1 MKRNIII
8 TGGAGFIG
16 SHVVRLFVNKYPEY
30 NIINLDKLT
39 YAGNLAN
46 LKDIENK
53 PNYKFVKM
61 DICDFEA
68 FYQLMQ
74 DEKIDGIIHLAA
86 ESHVDRSI
94 KDPFTFARTNVMGT
108 LSLLQAA
115 KLYWESQPTPYV
127 VEHEM
132 ADGSKLKAQSR
143 FYHISTDEVYGA
155 LEMNHPE
162 GIPAPHQT
170 TASAHRSGLNAQ
182 GSLAY
187 GDEFFYETTKY
198 NPHSPYSAAK
208 ASSDHF
214 VRAYHDTYGMPTI
227 VTNCSNN
234 YGPYQFPEKLIPL
247 FINNIRHRKP
257 LPVYGK
263 GENVRDWLYVED
275 HARAIDIIFHN
286 GKIAET
292 YNIGGF
298 NEWKNIDII
307 KTIIKTV
314 DIALGRVEL
323 TEEQQKMNSSWL
335 MAHGSLPDEMFPDM
349 SLITYVTDRLGH
361 DARYAIDSTK
371 LQKELG
377 WEPSL
382 QFEEGIEKTVRWY
395 LDNQEWMDNITSGEY
410 EKYYEEMYAKR

>member
-1 MKRNIII
+1 MNKTIII

-16 SHVVRLFVNKYPEY
+16 SHVVRLFVDKYPDCR
-30 NIINLDKLT
+30 IINVDKLT

-46 LKDIENK
+46 LKDVEDR
-53 PNYKFVKM
+53 PNYRFVKA

-68 FYQLMQ
+68 MRTLM
-74 DEKIDGIIHLAA
+74 EAECVDGIIHLAA

-94 KDPFTFARTNVMGT
+94 RDPFTFARTNVLGT

-115 KLYWESQPTPYV
+115 KEYWESLPEGYS
-127 VEHEM
+127 
-132 ADGSKLKAQSR
+132 GKR

-155 LEMNHPE
+155 LELTHPE
-162 GIPAPHQT
+162 GIEPPFT
-170 TASAHRSGLNAQ
+170 TKASSGKHH
-182 GSLAY
+182 LAY
-187 GDEFFYETTKY
+187 GDTFFYETTRY
-198 NPHSPYSAAK
+198 NPHSPYSASK

-214 VRAYHDTYGMPTI
+214 VRAFHDTYGMPVI

-275 HARAIDIIFHN
+275 HARAIDLIFHK
-286 GKIAET
+286 GKDAET

-298 NEWKNIDII
+298 NEWKNIDIV
-307 KTIIKTV
+307 KVLVRTA
-314 DIALGRVEL
+314 DRLLGRSE
-323 TEEQQKMNSSWL
+323 
-335 MAHGSLPDEMFPDM
+335 DEDM
-349 SLITYVTDRLGH
+349 GLITYVTDRKGH
-361 DARYAIDSTK
+361 DMRYAIDSTK
-371 LQKELG
+371 LQRELG

-395 LDNQEWMDNITSGEY
+395 LDNQEWMDMVTSGEY
-410 EKYYEEMYAKR
+410 MKYYDGMYGKR

>member
-1 MKRNIII
+1 MDFKRNIII

-16 SHVVRLFVNKYPEY
+16 SHVVRLFVNKYPDY
-30 NIINLDKLT
+30 RIINVDKLT

-46 LKDIENK
+46 LKDIEDK
-53 PNYKFVKM
+53 PNYVFVKA
-61 DICDFEA
+61 DICDFDTML
-68 FYQLMQ
+68 QLMKQ
-74 DEKIDGIIHLAA
+74 YEVDGIIHLAA

-115 KLYWESQPTPYV
+115 KLIWEETPSGY
-127 VEHEM
+127 E
-132 ADGSKLKAQSR
+132 GKR

-155 LEMNHPE
+155 LTMNHPE
-162 GIPAPHQT
+162 GIEPPFK
-170 TASAHRSGLNAQ
+170 TAASSEGHK
-182 GSLAY
+182 AY
-187 GDEFFYETTKY
+187 GDDFFYETTKY

-247 FINNIRHRKP
+247 FINNIRHGKP

-275 HARAIDIIFHN
+275 HARAIDLIFHE

-298 NEWKNIDII
+298 NEWKNIDLI
-307 KTIIKTV
+307 KVMIRTV
-314 DIALGRVEL
+314 DRILGNPEG
-323 TEEQQKMNSSWL
+323 
-335 MAHGSLPDEMFPDM
+335 HSLG
-349 SLITYVTDRLGH
+349 LITYVTDRLGH

-395 LDNQEWMDNITSGEY
+395 LENQEWMDNVTSGEY
-410 EKYYEEMYAKR
+410 EKYYDSMYRNR

>member
-1 MKRNIII
+1 MEFKRNIII

-30 NIINLDKLT
+30 RIINLDKLT

-46 LKDIENK
+46 LKDVEGKEN
-53 PNYKFVKM
+53 YTFVKA
-61 DICDFEA
+61 DICDYETVKA
-68 FYQLMQ
+68 LIGKYNV
-74 DEKIDGIIHLAA
+74 DGIIHLAA

-94 KDPFTFARTNVMGT
+94 KDPFTFAHTNVIGT
-108 LSLLQAA
+108 LTLLQAA
-115 KLYWESQPTPYV
+115 KEYWES
-127 VEHEM
+127 
-132 ADGSKLKAQSR
+132 KLEGYEGKR

-155 LEMNHPE
+155 LELTNPE
-162 GIPAPHQT
+162 GIESPFT
-170 TASAHRSGLNAQ
+170 TKASSEHHHT
-182 GSLAY
+182 Y
-187 GDEFFYETTKY
+187 GTEFFTEETKY
-198 NPHSPYSAAK
+198 NPHSPYSASK

-214 VRAYHDTYGMPTI
+214 VRAFHDTYGMPTI

-247 FINNIRHRKP
+247 FINNIRHKKL

-275 HARAIDIIFHN
+275 HARAIDLIFHK
-286 GKIAET
+286 GKTADT

-307 KTIIKTV
+307 KVVIKTV
-314 DIALGRVEL
+314 DRLLGRKEG
-323 TEEQQKMNSSWL
+323 E
-335 MAHGSLPDEMFPDM
+335 DM
-349 SLITYVTDRLGH
+349 DLITYVTDRKGH
-361 DARYAIDSTK
+361 DMRYAIDSRK
-371 LQKELG
+371 LQRELG

-395 LDNQEWMDNITSGEY
+395 LDNQAWMDNVTSGDY
-410 EKYYEEMYAKR
+410 QKYYDEMYKNR

>member
-1 MKRNIII
+1 MKRNILI

-16 SHVVRLFVNKYPEY
+16 SHVVRLFVNKYPDY
-30 NIINLDKLT
+30 RIVNLDKLT

-46 LKDIENK
+46 LRDIEDR
-53 PNYKFVKM
+53 PNYTFVKA
-61 DICDFEA
+61 DIADLEGMRRIIRE
-68 FYQLMQ
+68 YS
-74 DEKIDGIIHLAA
+74 IDGIIHLAA

-108 LSLLQAA
+108 LALLQAA
-115 KLYWESQPTPYV
+115 KEYWESLPERY
-127 VEHEM
+127 
-132 ADGSKLKAQSR
+132 DGKL

-155 LEMNHPE
+155 LELTNPE
-162 GIPAPHQT
+162 GLESPFT
-170 TASAHRSGLNAQ
+170 TVASSSEHHH
-182 GSLAY
+182 AY
-187 GDEFFYETTKY
+187 GTEFFLETTKY
-198 NPHSPYSAAK
+198 NPHSPYSASK

-263 GENVRDWLYVED
+263 GENVRDWLYVVD
-275 HARAIDIIFHN
+275 HARAIDTIFHN
-286 GKIAET
+286 GKVAET

-307 KTIIKTV
+307 RVIIRTV
-314 DIALGRVEL
+314 DRLLGNPEGH
-323 TEEQQKMNSSWL
+323 S
-335 MAHGSLPDEMFPDM
+335 D

-361 DARYAIDSTK
+361 DMRYAIDSRK
-371 LQKELG
+371 LQRELG

-395 LDNQEWMDNITSGEY
+395 LENQDWMDNITSGEY
-410 EKYYEEMYAKR
+410 EKYYDDMYKNR

>member
-1 MKRNIII
+1 MKFKRNILI

-16 SHVVRLFVNKYPEY
+16 SHVVRLFVNKYPNY
-30 NIINLDKLT
+30 KIINLDKLT
-39 YAGNLAN
+39 YAGNLLN

-61 DICDFEA
+61 DICDFDA
-68 FYQLMQ
+68 FYKLMQ
-74 DEKIDGIIHLAA
+74 DEYIDGIIHLAA

-94 KDPFTFARTNVMGT
+94 KDPFTFAKTNVMGT

-115 KLYWESQPTPYV
+115 KLYWESLPEKY
-127 VEHEM
+127 E
-132 ADGSKLKAQSR
+132 AKR

-155 LEMNHPE
+155 LAMNHPE
-162 GIPAPHQT
+162 GIEPPFKT
-170 TASAHRSGLNAQ
+170 IASSEGHK
-182 GSLAY
+182 AY
-187 GDEFFYETTKY
+187 GDDFFYETTKY
-198 NPHSPYSAAK
+198 NPHSPYSASK

-247 FINNIRHRKP
+247 FINNIRNRRP

-263 GENVRDWLYVED
+263 GENVRDWLFVED
-275 HARAIDIIFHN
+275 HARAIDIIFHQ

-307 KTIIKTV
+307 KVIIKTV
-314 DIALGRVEL
+314 DKLLGNPEG
-323 TEEQQKMNSSWL
+323 
-335 MAHGSLPDEMFPDM
+335 HSLD
-349 SLITYVTDRLGH
+349 LITFVTDRLGH
-361 DARYAIDSTK
+361 DVRYAIDSTK

-382 QFEEGIEKTVRWY
+382 QFEEGIERTVRWY
-395 LDNQEWMDNITSGEY
+395 LNNQEWMDGITSGEY
-410 EKYYEEMYAKR
+410 VNYYNEMYSNI

>member
-1 MKRNIII
+1 MENHITNFKRNIII

-30 NIINLDKLT
+30 HIINLDKLT

-46 LKDIENK
+46 LKDIENQ
-53 PNYKFVKM
+53 PNYTFVKA
-61 DICDFEA
+61 DICDFEKISE
-68 FYQLMQ
+68 LM
-74 DEKIDGIIHLAA
+74 KLYHVDGIIHLAA

-94 KDPFTFARTNVMGT
+94 KDPFIFARTNVMGT

-115 KLYWESQPTPYV
+115 KEYWESLPEGYQN
-127 VEHEM
+127 
-132 ADGSKLKAQSR
+132 KR

-155 LEMNHPE
+155 LNFDN
-162 GIPAPHQT
+162 T
-170 TASAHRSGLNAQ
+170 LFT
-182 GSLAY
+182 
-187 GDEFFYETTKY
+187 ETTKY
-198 NPHSPYSAAK
+198 DPHSPYSASK

-214 VRAYHDTYGMPTI
+214 VRAFHDTYGMPTI

-247 FINNIRHRKP
+247 FINNIRHHKP

-263 GENVRDWLYVED
+263 GENVRDWLYVVD
-275 HARAIDIIFHN
+275 HARAIDLIFHK
-286 GKIAET
+286 GKTAET

-307 KTIIKTV
+307 KVIIKTV
-314 DIALGRVEL
+314 DRLLGNPE
-323 TEEQQKMNSSWL
+323 
-335 MAHGSLPDEMFPDM
+335 GYSLN
-349 SLITYVTDRLGH
+349 LITYVTDRKGH
-361 DARYAIDSTK
+361 DLRYAIDSTK
-371 LQKELG
+371 LKTELG

-395 LDNQEWMDNITSGEY
+395 LDNQAWMDNITSGDY
-410 EKYYEEMYAKR
+410 QKYYEEMYKGK

>member
-1 MKRNIII
+1 MRNILI

-16 SHVVRLFVNKYPEY
+16 SHVVRLFVNKYPDY
-30 NIINLDKLT
+30 HIVNLDKLT

-46 LKDIENK
+46 LEDIEGR
-53 PNYKFVKM
+53 PNYTFVKA
-61 DICDFEA
+61 DIAD
-68 FYQLMQ
+68 L
-74 DEKIDGIIHLAA
+74 DEMRRIIRDYEIDGIIHLAA

-108 LSLLQAA
+108 LALLQAA
-115 KLYWESQPTPYV
+115 REYWESLPEKY
-127 VEHEM
+127 E
-132 ADGSKLKAQSR
+132 GKR

-155 LEMNHPE
+155 LELTHPE
-162 GIPAPHQT
+162 GVDAPFST
-170 TASAHRSGLNAQ
+170 RASSGKKHEAY
-182 GSLAY
+182 GSL
-187 GDEFFYETTKY
+187 FFTEETKY
-198 NPHSPYSAAK
+198 NPHSPYSASK

-247 FINNIRHRKP
+247 FINNIRHGKP

-275 HARAIDIIFHN
+275 HARAIDLIFHK
-286 GKIAET
+286 GKTADT

-298 NEWKNIDII
+298 NEWKNIDLI
-307 KTIIKTV
+307 KVIIKTV
-314 DIALGRVEL
+314 DRLLGNPEGESER
-323 TEEQQKMNSSWL
+323 
-335 MAHGSLPDEMFPDM
+335 
-349 SLITYVTDRLGH
+349 LITYVTDRLGH
-361 DARYAIDSTK
+361 DMRYAIDSRK
-371 LQKELG
+371 LQRELG

-395 LDNQEWMDNITSGEY
+395 LDHQDWMDRITSGDY
-410 EKYYEEMYAKR
+410 LRYYDDMYTNR